1 MEKLSIR
8 DVIFIKFPFSD
19 LSNAKLRPALI
30 VGLSDNNDYILC
42 QITSKNY
49 GSANPLK
56 LQIDSF
62 ESGGLII
69 DSFVRVN
76 KIFTANINIINK
88 KVATITK
95 TKHIEVIQRII
106 NILHNKTDV

>member
-30 VGLSDNNDYILC
+30 FGLSDNNDYILC

-49 GSANPLK
+49 GSAK
-56 LQIDSF
+56 FS
-62 ESGGLII
+62 
-69 DSFVRVN
+69 
-76 KIFTANINIINK
+76 
-88 KVATITK
+88 
-95 TKHIEVIQRII
+95 
-106 NILHNKTDV
+106 

>member
-19 LSNAKLRPALI
+19 LSNAKLRPALV

-42 QITSKNY
+42 QITSKHY
-49 GSANPLK
+49 GSENSLK

-62 ESGGLII
+62 
-69 DSFVRVN
+69 VRAN

-106 NILHNKTDV
+106 NILHNNTDV